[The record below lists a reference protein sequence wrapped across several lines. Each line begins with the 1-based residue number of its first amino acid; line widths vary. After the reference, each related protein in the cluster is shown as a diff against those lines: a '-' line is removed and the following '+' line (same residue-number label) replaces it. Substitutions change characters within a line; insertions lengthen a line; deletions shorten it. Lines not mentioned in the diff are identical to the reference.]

1 MRAVLHTV
9 FSLHRSG
16 CQWERLPHA
25 LLPKSTVYASG
36 SPGRDDGTWAKSVH
50 ARRERRRGEA
60 GHAPTPSAAG
70 IASPSRKTTEG
81 GGPERGDDDG
91 EKRPGRQRP
100 LWVDTLGWLLAV
112 VMTSAALD
120 AGVGAAPLLGHVLA
134 AALPRL
140 RPLFADKQDQPQARD
155 AWRAAHRPA
164 WHRESTMRP
173 EGSPGFTPLAKRWGV
188 AGPHAWQG
196 RYRRNS
202 KDEERRVAS
211 STALMQL
218 SPIQLMVHR
227 RAPGR
232 RPVFPYRKEAA

>member
-1 MRAVLHTV
+1 M
-9 FSLHRSG
+9 
-16 CQWERLPHA
+16 
-25 LLPKSTVYASG
+25 LPKSTVYASC

-81 GGPERGDDDG
+81 GGPERGDDG
-91 EKRPGRQRP
+91 GKKRPGRQRP

-140 RPLFADKQDQPQARD
+140 RPLFADKQDQHQARD

-173 EGSPGFTPLAKRWGV
+173 EGPQASRPSPNGG
-188 AGPHAWQG
+188 GWQG
-196 RYRRNS
+196 R
-202 KDEERRVAS
+202 
-211 STALMQL
+211 T
-218 SPIQLMVHR
+218 
-227 RAPGR
+227 PGR
-232 RPVFPYRKEAA
+232 GGTVATVRTRSVV